1 MDKRTWCHRTDRE
14 GETLEREDGERHLER
29 EDGERHF
36 SGVNRVDSGPDGC
49 GFLSRAIRPEG
60 AGHGHPEG
68 PASANSARGSQGD
81 GGRPRPSVPD
91 DVVAVAPVELLPVL
105 PRAVHHADA
114 RHEVHDLLGRRV
126 VEVVAALVAPVAVHP
141 LEPQVAA
148 RGAPGRHVGA
158 PTPPFRSGPRRRRRE
173 TGGGGVRAKQALP
186 RAAGTRRLPRP
197 LSRAWQVHV
206 ASPAAA
212 GVASAHGRE
221 ENPSLAE
228 HAEGRGRRRPSRGCR
243 APSLRPPRSPCL
255 LRPQRPSL
263 EPSRAR
269 ARLPPPRLRRRPGT
283 QLLARV
289 TCGVHVPPRSRPT
302 ARRTRAARP
311 PAQENGERAASRG
324 SAPSPPSQPTP
335 ALALPNP
342 APPLPAGE
350 REGSGCSLGTVA
362 GSRFPSSRSRLTS
375 SPSILGQ
382 DQRPQ
387 PP

>member
-1 MDKRTWCHRTDRE
+1 MDPRTWCHRTDRE
-14 GETLEREDGERHLER
+14 GETLEREDGEKL
-29 EDGERHF
+29 F
-36 SGVNRVDSGPDGC
+36 SGVNRADSGPDGC
-49 GFLSRAIRPEG
+49 GFLSRAMRPEG

-91 DVVAVAPVELLPVL
+91 DVVAVAPVELLPVF

-206 ASPAAA
+206 ASP
-212 GVASAHGRE
+212 
-221 ENPSLAE
+221 
-228 HAEGRGRRRPSRGCR
+228 GRRRRR
-243 APSLRPPRSPCL
+243 LSP
-255 LRPQRPSL
+255 Q
-263 EPSRAR
+263 A
-269 ARLPPPRLRRRPGT
+269 G
-283 QLLARV
+283 
-289 TCGVHVPPRSRPT
+289 GK
-302 ARRTRAARP
+302 
-311 PAQENGERAASRG
+311 
-324 SAPSPPSQPTP
+324 PSP
-335 ALALPNP
+335 
-342 APPLPAGE
+342 
-350 REGSGCSLGTVA
+350 RGTC
-362 GSRFPSSRSRLTS
+362 
-375 SPSILGQ
+375 
-382 DQRPQ
+382 
-387 PP
+387 

>member
-14 GETLEREDGERHLER
+14 GETLEREDGERH
-29 EDGERHF
+29 F
-36 SGVNRVDSGPDGC
+36 SGVNRADSGPDGC
-49 GFLSRAIRPEG
+49 GFLSRAMRPEG

-68 PASANSARGSQGD
+68 PASANSARGCQGD

-141 LEPQVAA
+141 LQPQVAA

-158 PTPPFRSGPRRRRRE
+158 PTPPFRSGPRRRE
-173 TGGGGVRAKQALP
+173 TGGGGVREKQALP

-212 GVASAHGRE
+212 GAASAHGRE
-221 ENPSLAE
+221 ENPRLAE

-263 EPSRAR
+263 EPSRAEPSRAR
-269 ARLPPPRLRRRPGT
+269 ARLPPPRLRRRPVT

-289 TCGVHVPPRSRPT
+289 TCGVHVPPRPRPT

-324 SAPSPPSQPTP
+324 SAPSPPSQPARARP
-335 ALALPNP
+335 AQPRP
-342 APPLPAGE
+342 APP
-350 REGSGCSLGTVA
+350 SGGARRRWVLLGYLCRVAVPVLSL
-362 GSRFPSSRSRLTS
+362 
-375 SPSILGQ
+375 SPNV
-382 DQRPQ
+382 
-387 PP
+387 